1 MTIEPIAILAIFALV
16 VVRKVRI
23 SLKIVSVRKG

>member
-1 MTIEPIAILAIFALV
+1 MFTLDLITIIGLLMLAAG
-16 VVRKVRI
+16 KVRI